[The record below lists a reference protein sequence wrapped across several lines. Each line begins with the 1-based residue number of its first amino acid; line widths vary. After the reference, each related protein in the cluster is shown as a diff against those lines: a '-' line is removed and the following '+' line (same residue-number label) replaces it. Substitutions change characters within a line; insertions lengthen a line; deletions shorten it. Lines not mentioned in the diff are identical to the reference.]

1 MTPRQY
7 PPAGAQLRVAAVEL
21 AGIAGD
27 PELHAVL
34 LGLRPALA
42 RPAQPA
48 AGPPSE

>member
-1 MTPRQY
+1 VTPRQH

-34 LGLRPALA
+34 LGLRRRSPG
-42 RPAQPA
+42 RPQPA